1 MHSPWFFLAAC
12 GLSLSAPLALAAS
25 YTQETTTID
34 LGGGAAASAKYSL
47 RSSLGAGGAAAS
59 SNYRAR
65 SGFIGQLSEPQ
76 SLLLAAPAGL
86 SLPEGGTRQLS
97 ASLVLDDGTR
107 QTLLPEAVQWQESS
121 PYLTS
126 VSAAG
131 LVSAGIVYQ
140 NTPASVQGDYLGLS
154 YALGLTVANVAQDD
168 FAPYVGD
175 GLPDYW
181 QVAYFGSDNASAANA
196 GLSGDGDG
204 DSLTN
209 LQEYAFGMNP
219 LVNSSATVDWL
230 GSSLLARGT
239 PRVFM
244 STAPGSFTYRAVFA
258 RRIDFAAARLKYTV
272 EFSANLSFWQASTAT
287 PAVLAND
294 GEIQV
299 VSVPYPFAVGNRKA
313 TYFRVRVEQLP

>member
-1 MHSPWFFLAAC
+1 MVARLFFLAAF
-12 GLSLSAPLALAAS
+12 GLGLSAPLAVSAT
-25 YTQETTTID
+25 YTQEVTAVD
-34 LGGGAAASAKYSL
+34 FGGGASTSVNYAHQG
-47 RSSLGAGGAAAS
+47 SLGAGGAAAS
-59 SNYRAR
+59 TNYRAR
-65 SGFIGQLSEPQ
+65 SGFAGQLSEPQ

-107 QTLLPEAVQWQESS
+107 LVLLPEAVQWQVASGA
-121 PYLTS
+121 LTGVTS
-126 VSAAG
+126 GG

-140 NTPASVQGDYLGLS
+140 NTPGSVQGAYLGVFA
-154 YALGLTVANVAQDD
+154 ALGLTVTNSALDD
-168 FAPYVGD
+168 FAPYAAD
-175 GLPDYW
+175 GLPDHW
-181 QVAYFGSDNASAANA
+181 QVSYYGAANASAANA

-209 LQEYAFGMNP
+209 LQEYAFGTDP
-219 LVNSSATVDWL
+219 LVNSSASVAWL
-230 GSSLLARGT
+230 GSNLLARGT

-244 STAPGSFTYRAVFA
+244 STAPGSFTYRAVFS
-258 RRIDFAAARLKYTV
+258 RRSDFAAARLKYTV
-272 EFSANLSFWQASTAT
+272 EFSANLSAWQASTAT
-287 PAVLAND
+287 PAVLATD

>member
-1 MHSPWFFLAAC
+1 MASRLFFLAAC
-12 GLSLSAPLALAAS
+12 GLGLSAPLALSAT
-25 YTQETTTID
+25 YTQEMAAVD
-34 LGGGAAASAKYSL
+34 FGGGAAASAKYSL
-47 RSSLGAGGAAAS
+47 QGSLGAGGAAAS

-86 SLPEGGTRQLS
+86 SLPEGGNRQLS

-107 QTLLPEAVQWQESS
+107 RALLPEAVQWQVARAAF
-121 PYLTS
+121 TG
-126 VSAAG
+126 VSLGG
-131 LVSAGIVYQ
+131 LVSAGTVYQ
-140 NTPASVQGDYLGLS
+140 NTTASVQGDYLGFS
-154 YALGLTVANVAQDD
+154 YALELTVTNSAQDD
-168 FAPYVGD
+168 FGPYAAD
-175 GLPDYW
+175 GLPDSW
-181 QVAYFGSDNASAANA
+181 QVGYFGPANASAADA

-219 LVNSSATVDWL
+219 LVNSSASVAWL
-230 GSSLLARGT
+230 GSNLLTRGT

-244 STAPGSFTYRAVFA
+244 STAPGSFTYRAVFS

-272 EFSANLSFWQASTAT
+272 EFSANLSTWQAATAT